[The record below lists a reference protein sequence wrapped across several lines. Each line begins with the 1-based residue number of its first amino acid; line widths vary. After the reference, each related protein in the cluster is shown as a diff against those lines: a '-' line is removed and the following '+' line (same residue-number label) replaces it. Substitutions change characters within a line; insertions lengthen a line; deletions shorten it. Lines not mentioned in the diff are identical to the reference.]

1 MSGQETAIE
10 NRQRIDPT
18 FRGTRRPL
26 LKAFVLEESM
36 FTRRSF
42 LLALSQTPLLGAA
55 TGKVGA
61 GEPGSAGAPR
71 AVYHELGV
79 PTFINAGEPFT
90 SLSGAPVRPEVKAA
104 MQLASTKF
112 VRFVDAQKAVGEHL
126 ASLLGC
132 EAAMVTT
139 GAGGALTL
147 GTAACMTGSDVARI
161 RRLPDSTGMPNEAII
176 QKAHRYQY
184 EQAVR
189 ICGTKMIEVE
199 TSEQLKQTIGP
210 RSALLLFNNRWTAQ
224 GRIRH
229 PEFVAIGKSRGV
241 PTFIDC
247 ASDAPP
253 AENLTKF
260 NKLGFDLV
268 TFSGG
273 KGLRAPAST
282 GLLMGRRDLIEAAK
296 RNSAPHDETIGRG
309 MKLNKDELVG
319 LLVAV
324 ESCLQDGS
332 DSAFA
337 ASERTL
343 QRMGEEMAQLEG
355 VRVEVFRPP
364 VSYSWPHLRIQ
375 WDEGERRVSAD
386 QAREKL
392 LNGRPPIV
400 TRTGPDPVIGLELSA
415 WMLSA
420 EETQIVVRRVT
431 DVLTGIS

>member
-1 MSGQETAIE
+1 M
-10 NRQRIDPT
+10 P
-18 FRGTRRPL
+18 
-26 LKAFVLEESM
+26 
-36 FTRRSF
+36 TRRSF
-42 LLALSQTPLLGAA
+42 LFALSQTPLLAGVTAA
-55 TGKVGA
+55 HVDAQEQASGTPVA
-61 GEPGSAGAPR
+61 R
-71 AVYHELGV
+71 DVYQDLDV

-104 MQLASTKF
+104 MRLAGTKF
-112 VRFVDAQKAVGEHL
+112 VRFVDAQKAMGARL

-147 GTAACMTGSDVARI
+147 GTAACMTGSDLAKI
-161 RRLPDSTGMPNEAII
+161 RRLPDSSGMRNEAII

-184 EQAVR
+184 EQAVH

-199 TSEQLKQTIGP
+199 TSEQMGQAIGP
-210 RSALLLFNNRWTAQ
+210 RTALLLFNNSWTAQ
-224 GRIRH
+224 GRIKH
-229 PEFVAIGKSRGV
+229 EEFVAMGKSRAV
-241 PTFIDC
+241 PTFIDS

-282 GLLMGRRDLIEAAK
+282 GLLMGRRDLIDAAR

-324 ESCLQDGS
+324 ELCLQDGPNS
-332 DSAFA
+332 VFA
-337 ASERTL
+337 VSEKTL
-343 QRMGEEMAQLEG
+343 QDMGEEISRLEG
-355 VRVEVFRPP
+355 VRVEAFLPP
-364 VSYSWPHLRIQ
+364 VSYRWPHLRIQ
-375 WDEGERRVSAD
+375 WDEGQRRLTAD
-386 QAREKL
+386 QAREQL
-392 LNGRPPIV
+392 LSGAPSIV

-415 WMLSA
+415 WMLSS
-420 EETQIVVRRVT
+420 EEVPIVVRRVVE
-431 DVLTGIS
+431 VLEGSSFI